1 MNANILL
8 TVITSHK
15 PKTLTK
21 LYSLDSAGNLNKP
34 TPAGQIV
41 EGEVQRV
48 SIHNALDFA
57 DLLMTLQHNQ
67 ALMYGVARPEWS
79 KLMSQKIFEA
89 QGKPANVLTRT
100 KANFAWP
107 NDSGVLMLDYDPLD
121 GQPALNRLQFIQ
133 AIINVVPELEKS
145 AYVWWCSSSSLLYH
159 DQEQLQGIRGQRL
172 YILVQDAKDIE
183 RAGTVLFKRLWLAG
197 HGFYAI
203 SRAGTALER
212 TIIDASVW
220 QTNRLDFAS
229 GAKCIPPL
237 EQRRGEPFT
246 HEGILLD
253 TTAALPNLT
262 PAQEADYQAVKIS
275 ALEIV
280 QHDLIEIRNNY
291 IQNEAKK
298 LTTLAGLNATPQTLE
313 HACETIERAVTSNVL
328 TGDFNITLING
339 QKITISE
346 VLDNPSIYHAQQ
358 TLDPLEPEYGGYR
371 FVGKLFLI
379 GSRPTLHSFAH
390 GGATYR
396 LIRQVQRIEH
406 VSGTTS
412 RTTDEALELLR
423 TLPEFFDL
431 GDSIVLVDTGKVH
444 VLDQHSLA
452 YWLGSIAQ
460 FYEQR
465 RSHNDSLREVNIDPR
480 PQVTRQLLSLR
491 KMRRLKPLKAVITAP
506 VLLPSDFRILSSLGY
521 DEKSQLYLDMSDI
534 PPAIATLKNADEIEN
549 AYQTL
554 MLPFSEFS
562 VVTALDRGVLLA
574 VVLTA
579 IQRPALN
586 TAPAVGIDAP
596 VQGTGKTYLALC
608 LAALATGK
616 ICSIMPPL
624 DHRQDEE
631 TRKRIASALAAGERT
646 FIWDNILNDFNSPSL
661 AALLTSETFSDRTL
675 GKTEKPEYP
684 NRMFVLLT
692 GNNLRFAG
700 DMPRRVLNLRLD
712 ARLENPA
719 TRKFNNKPLQFIL
732 HNRQKLVQAGL
743 SLIHAYLQSSEFA
756 AGGAVPNE
764 STASFDE
771 WDQCIRQTVAWLAIH
786 HKHLELADPGE
797 AIKEASSH
805 DPELEVLSQTLETIH
820 SYIGDDWFEAR
831 KLVALIDGPESLKKN
846 NMLKE
851 LLHEL
856 APGANLSSHSIGRIL
871 SRRADRIANGYHLRK
886 RQNKARTLFQ
896 ISKQNALK
904 TV

>member
-1 MNANILL
+1 MATNILL
-8 TVITSHK
+8 TVVTSHI
-15 PKTLTK
+15 PSTLAK
-21 LYSLDSAGNLNKP
+21 QYSLDKTGNLSKP
-34 TPAGQIV
+34 KPAGQIV
-41 EGEVQRV
+41 EGSAQRF
-48 SIHNALDFA
+48 SIHNAQELA
-57 DLLMTLQHNQ
+57 DLLVTLQHNQ
-67 ALMYGVARPEWS
+67 ALVYGVAVLEQA
-79 KLMSQKIFEA
+79 KLMSRQALEDA
-89 QGKPANVLTRT
+89 GYPGGVLTRT
-100 KANFAWP
+100 KEDFAWANGP
-107 NDSGVLMLDYDPLD
+107 GVLMVDYDPLD
-121 GQPALNRLQFIQ
+121 GQPALNRFQFIQ
-133 AIINVVPELEKS
+133 AITDVVPELTKS

-159 DQEQLQGIRGQRL
+159 DREQLQGIRGQRL
-172 YILVQDAKDIE
+172 YILVEDAQDIE
-183 RAGTVLFKRLWLAG
+183 RAGSVLFKRLWLAG

-237 EQRRGEPFT
+237 EQRRGEPST
-246 HEGILLD
+246 HEGTLLD
-253 TTAALPNLT
+253 TAAALPNLT
-262 PAQEADYQAVKIS
+262 PEEVADYQAVKIS
-275 ALEIV
+275 ALEMV
-280 QHDLIEIRNNY
+280 KPNLVEIRNSY
-291 IQNEAKK
+291 VQNEAKK
-298 LTTLAGLNATPQTLE
+298 LAGLNTTPQTLE
-313 HACETIERAVTSNVL
+313 HARATVERAVNSNVL
-328 TGDFNITLING
+328 TGDFNITLKNG
-339 QKITISE
+339 QKITIGE
-346 VLDNPSIYHAQQ
+346 VLDNPSIYHAQP
-358 TLDPLEPEYGGYR
+358 TLDPLEPEYDGYR

-379 GSRPTLHSFAH
+379 GSRPTLFSFAH

-406 VSGTTS
+406 VRGTTS

-423 TLPEFFDL
+423 NLPEFFDL
-431 GDSIVLVDTGKVH
+431 GDSIVLVDTGTVH

-452 YWLGSIAQ
+452 YWMGSIAQ

-465 RSHNDSLREVNIDPR
+465 KNQNDTFKEVNIDPR
-480 PQVTRQLLSLR
+480 PQTIRQLLSLR
-491 KMRRLKPLKAVITAP
+491 KMRRLKSLKAVITAP
-506 VLLPSDFRILSSLGY
+506 VLLPSDCRILSNLGY
-521 DEKSQLYLDMSDI
+521 DEKSQLYLDMPDI
-534 PPAIATLKNADEIEN
+534 PPATTTLKSFNEIQN

-554 MLPFSEFS
+554 MLPFAEF
-562 VVTALDRGVLLA
+562 TPATPLDRGVLFA
-574 VVLTA
+574 AVLTA

-586 TAPAVGIDAP
+586 TAPAIGIDAP

-616 ICSIMPPL
+616 TCSIMPPL

-631 TRKRIASALAAGERT
+631 TRKRISSALAAGERT

-675 GKTEKPEYP
+675 GRTEKPEYP

-692 GNNLRFAG
+692 GNNLRFAN
-700 DMPRRVLNLRLD
+700 DMPRRVLKLRLD

-719 TRKFNNKPLQFIL
+719 TRKFNNNPLQFIL

-756 AGGAVPNE
+756 AGGAVLDE
-764 STASFDE
+764 STASFEE

-786 HKHLELADPGE
+786 HKHLELVDPGE

-805 DPELEVLSQTLETIH
+805 DPELEVLSQTLEIIH

-831 KLVALIDGPESLKKN
+831 KLVPLIVDGLEPLKKN

-856 APGANLSSHSIGRIL
+856 APGANLSAHSIGRIL
-871 SRRADRIANGYHLRK
+871 SRRADRIVNGYHLRK
-886 RQNKARTLFQ
+886 HQNKSRTLFQ
-896 ISKQNALK
+896 VFKQNVLK

>member
-1 MNANILL
+1 MGANILL

-15 PKTLTK
+15 PTTLTK

-34 TPAGQIV
+34 TPAGQII

-133 AIINVVPELEKS
+133 AIINVVPELQKS

-197 HGFYAI
+197 KGFYAI

-220 QTNRLDFAS
+220 QANRLDFAS

-237 EQRRGEPFT
+237 EQHRGEPLT

-253 TTAALPNLT
+253 TTATLPNLT
-262 PAQEADYQAVKIS
+262 PAQEADYQAIKTS
-275 ALEIV
+275 ALEFV
-280 QHDLIEIRNNY
+280 QPDLTEIRNNY

-298 LTTLAGLNATPQTLE
+298 LITLAGINATPQTLE

-328 TGDFNITLING
+328 TGDFNITLKNG

-346 VLDNPSIYHAQQ
+346 VLDNPSIYHAQL
-358 TLDPLEPEYGGYR
+358 TLDPLEPEYNCYR

-423 TLPEFFDL
+423 NLPEFFDL

-465 RSHNDSLREVNIDPR
+465 KSHNDTFREINIDPR

-534 PPAIATLKNADEIEN
+534 PPAIANLKNADQVEN

-562 VVTALDRGVLLA
+562 VATPLDRGVLLA

-616 ICSIMPPL
+616 TCSIMPPL

-764 STASFDE
+764 
-771 WDQCIRQTVAWLAIH
+771 
-786 HKHLELADPGE
+786 
-797 AIKEASSH
+797 
-805 DPELEVLSQTLETIH
+805 
-820 SYIGDDWFEAR
+820 
-831 KLVALIDGPESLKKN
+831 
-846 NMLKE
+846 
-851 LLHEL
+851 
-856 APGANLSSHSIGRIL
+856 
-871 SRRADRIANGYHLRK
+871 
-886 RQNKARTLFQ
+886 
-896 ISKQNALK
+896 
-904 TV
+904 

>member
-1 MNANILL
+1 MATKVLL
-8 TVITSHK
+8 TLVTSLV
-15 PKTLTK
+15 PTTLTK
-21 LYSLDSAGNLNKP
+21 LYSLDSAGNLSKP
-34 TPAGQIV
+34 KPAGQIV

-48 SIHNALDFA
+48 SICNAQEFA

-67 ALMYGVARPEWS
+67 ALIYGVTGPERS
-79 KLMSQKIFEA
+79 KLMSQKSFEA
-89 QGKPANVLTRT
+89 AGKPANVLIRT
-100 KANFAWP
+100 KECFAWQNGP
-107 NDSGVLMLDYDPLD
+107 GLLMLDYDPQD

-133 AIINVVPELEKS
+133 AITHVVPELEKS

-159 DQEQLQGIRGQRL
+159 DHEQLQGIRGQRL
-172 YILVQDAKDIE
+172 YILVQNSQDIE
-183 RAGTVLFKRLWLAG
+183 RAGAVLFKRLWLAG

-212 TIIDASVW
+212 TIIDSSVW

-237 EQRRGEPFT
+237 EQRRGDPLP
-246 HEGILLD
+246 HDGILLD
-253 TTAALPNLT
+253 TTTALPDLT
-262 PAQEADYQAVKIS
+262 PAQEADYQALKIS
-275 ALEIV
+275 ALEMV
-280 QHDLIEIRNNY
+280 QPDLVKIRNNY
-291 IQNEAKK
+291 VQNEAKK
-298 LTTLAGLNATPQTLE
+298 LITLAGLNATPQALE
-313 HACETIERAVTSNVL
+313 HACATVERAVANNVL
-328 TGDFNITLING
+328 TGDFNITLKDG
-339 QKITISE
+339 QKVTISE
-346 VLDNPSIYHAQQ
+346 VLDNPSIYHAQL
-358 TLDPLEPEYGGYR
+358 TLDPLEPEYDGYR

-379 GSRPTLHSFAH
+379 GSRPTLFSFAH

-406 VSGTTS
+406 ARGTTS

-423 TLPEFFDL
+423 NLPEFFDL
-431 GDSIVLVDTGKVH
+431 GDSIVLVDTGTVH

-452 YWLGSIAQ
+452 YWMGSIAQ

-465 RSHNDSLREVNIDPR
+465 KNQNDTFKEVNIDPR
-480 PQVTRQLLSLR
+480 PQTIRQLLSLR
-491 KMRRLKPLKAVITAP
+491 KMRRLKSLKAVITAP
-506 VLLPSDFRILSSLGY
+506 VLLPSDCRILSNLGY
-521 DEKSQLYLDMSDI
+521 DEKSQLYLDMPDI
-534 PPAIATLKNADEIEN
+534 PPATATLKSFNEIQN

-554 MLPFSEFS
+554 MLPFAEFS
-562 VVTALDRGVLLA
+562 PATPLDRGVLLA
-574 VVLTA
+574 AILTA

-586 TAPAVGIDAP
+586 TAPAIGVDAP
-596 VQGTGKTYLALC
+596 VQGTGKTFLALC

-631 TRKRIASALAAGERT
+631 TRKRISSALAAGERT

-675 GKTEKPEYP
+675 GRTEKPEYP

-692 GNNLRFAG
+692 GNNLRFAN
-700 DMPRRVLNLRLD
+700 DMPRRVLKLRLD

-719 TRKFNNKPLQFIL
+719 TRKFNNNPLQFIL

-743 SLIHAYLQSSEFA
+743 SLIRAYLQSSEFA
-756 AGGAVPNE
+756 AGGAVPDE
-764 STASFDE
+764 STASFEE
-771 WDQCIRQTVAWLAIH
+771 WDQCIRQAVAWLAIH
-786 HKHLELADPGE
+786 HKHLELVDPGE

-805 DPELEVLSQTLETIH
+805 DPELEVLSQTLEIIH

-831 KLVALIDGPESLKKN
+831 KLVPLIDGPEPFKKN

-856 APGANLSSHSIGRIL
+856 APGANLSAHSIGRIL
-871 SRRADRIANGYHLRK
+871 SRRTDRIANGYNLRK
-886 RQNKARTLFQ
+886 HQNKARTLFQ
-896 ISKQNALK
+896 VSKQNALK